1 MRAMVVREW
10 GQPFTLEERPDP
22 EPGPGEAMMKVR
34 AAGVGLTLVTM
45 RTGVFGGEAPR
56 VMGHELGGDIVA
68 VGDGVTNVKPG
79 DRCAVYFYLNCGYCR
94 WCHGGRETLCE
105 NHGGYVGVHVDGGY
119 ADYVVL
125 PAGNFLPIPEGLGY
139 EDAAIAA
146 DAVNTN
152 WHCMRERAKI
162 APHDDVLLIGAG
174 GGVGVHGIQVAK
186 AFGARVIAADISDEK
201 LEFAKKWGA
210 DEVINVREVNDIA
223 EAAKKLTDGRGVDAA
238 VDYLGASETFT
249 AAIEA
254 LATAGRAVLIGAKP
268 SSVRIDPLDLLIN
281 EKTITGS
288 RHSTRTELMET
299 MDVMA
304 KGTIKS
310 AIGKRLHFTEVESL
324 FEDLQAET
332 LLGRGALT
340 YDD

>member
-238 VDYLGASETFT
+238 VDYVGASETFT

-310 AIGKRLHFTEVESL
+310 AIGKRVHFTEVESL

>member
-22 EPGPGEAMMKVR
+22 EPGAGEAMMKVR

-68 VGDGVTNVKPG
+68 VGDGVTNVKLG

-238 VDYLGASETFT
+238 VDYVGASETFT

>member
-1 MRAMVVREW
+1 MVVKEW

-22 EPGPGEAMMKVR
+22 QPGPGEALMKVR

-45 RTGVFGGEAPR
+45 RTGIFGGEAPR
-56 VMGHELGGDIVA
+56 IMGHELGGDIVA
-68 VGDGVTNVKPG
+68 VGDGVTNIRPG
-79 DRCAVYFYLNCGYCR
+79 DRCAVYFYLNCGHCR

-125 PAGNFLPIPEGLGY
+125 PAGNFLPIPEGLDY
-139 EDAAIAA
+139 EGAAIAA

-162 APHDDVLLIGAG
+162 SPHDDVLLIGAA

-210 DEVINVREVNDIA
+210 DELINVRAVNDIA
-223 EAAKKLTDGRGVDAA
+223 EAAKNLTDGKGVDAA
-238 VDYLGASETFT
+238 VDYVGSSETFT

-268 SSVRIDPLDLLIN
+268 SSVQIDPLNLLIH

-299 MDVMA
+299 MEVMA
-304 KGTIKS
+304 RGTIKS
-310 AIGKRLHFTEVESL
+310 AIGKRVHFTEVETL
-324 FEDLQAET
+324 FDELQAET

>member
-1 MRAMVVREW
+1 MVVKEW

-22 EPGPGEAMMKVR
+22 QPGPGEALMKVR

-45 RTGVFGGEAPR
+45 RTGIFGGEAPR
-56 VMGHELGGDIVA
+56 IMGHELGGDIVA
-68 VGDGVTNVKPG
+68 VGDGVTNIRPG
-79 DRCAVYFYLNCGYCR
+79 DRCAVYFYLNCGHCR

-125 PAGNFLPIPEGLGY
+125 PAGNFLPIPEGLDY
-139 EDAAIAA
+139 EGAAIAA

-162 APHDDVLLIGAG
+162 SPHDDVLLIGAA

-210 DEVINVREVNDIA
+210 DEVINVRAVNDIA
-223 EAAKKLTDGRGVDAA
+223 EAAKNLTDGKGVDAA
-238 VDYLGASETFT
+238 VDYVGSSETFT

-268 SSVRIDPLDLLIN
+268 SSVQIDPLNLLIH

-299 MDVMA
+299 MEVMA
-304 KGTIKS
+304 RGTIKS
-310 AIGKRLHFTEVESL
+310 AIGKRVHFTEVETL
-324 FEDLQAET
+324 FDELQAET